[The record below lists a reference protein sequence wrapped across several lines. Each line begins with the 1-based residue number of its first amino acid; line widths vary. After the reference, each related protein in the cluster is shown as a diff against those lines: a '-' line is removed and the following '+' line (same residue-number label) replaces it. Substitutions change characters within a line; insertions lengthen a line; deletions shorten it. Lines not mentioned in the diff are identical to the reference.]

1 VGTAIIIEPAQAVLE
16 PVSIIPLRKI
26 FARMGAAAFCAPDR
40 RVQADSC
47 LREHVVEFERLSEI
61 AVELIDRSATAT
73 SMRIMA
79 MTFSSSRAF
88 RK

>member
-1 VGTAIIIEPAQAVLE
+1 
-16 PVSIIPLRKI
+16 
-26 FARMGAAAFCAPDR
+26 MGAAAFCAPDR

-61 AVELIDRSATAT
+61 AVEHHRSVGNGNVDAHHGDDLLELA
-73 SMRIMA
+73 
-79 MTFSSSRAF
+79 RAF